1 MQEGRQVR
9 IQKARKEVSR
19 PLQSIK
25 LFTVK
30 LLANTFLSPQAKV
43 VDQVE

>member
-9 IQKARKEVSR
+9 IQKTRKEVSR
-19 PLQSIK
+19 PLQSIE

-30 LLANTFLSPQAKV
+30 LLANTLLSPQYLITDA
-43 VDQVE
+43 